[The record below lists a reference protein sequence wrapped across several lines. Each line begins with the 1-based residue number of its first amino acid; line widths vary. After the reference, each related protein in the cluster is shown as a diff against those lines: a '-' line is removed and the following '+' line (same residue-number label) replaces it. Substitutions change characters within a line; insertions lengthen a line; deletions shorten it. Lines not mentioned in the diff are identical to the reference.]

1 MPRRFFQLTED
12 VDVPGRWELD
22 APVDSTGQELGTW
35 LFLGGEPV
43 ELEGPLQVA
52 VVQPSKPLD
61 FSLADGGSLPIV
73 HSKVADILARMAPQ
87 DVQLLAVKV
96 ESRPEPYFLVNV
108 TRIEKCIDDEASEE
122 VVYWTPKDGLPE
134 KIGTYF
140 SVSGMRIDPTK
151 VGDARVFRTWGWH
164 IALIVSEDL
173 KQALESLGATG
184 MKFVEV
190 TGPSSRSDQERARE
204 QKFREAWQQVD
215 TAREAAWRTLGT
227 LEQEVIIP
235 VVVGGT
241 WPSRRQAWRVIHRPG
256 GHTLLVT
263 DGLSDPFHGQAEP
276 STGLGLELA
285 LETSELLEDVE
296 KSWPLLLL
304 ERVADEVAEHEQVRE
319 RVKAGLFSM
328 EVSGSGMPKAL
339 VTEEGRVAVLLGMSS
354 RTLPGHFTLPAGE
367 VRLVTVKALLPR
379 ELAYLLEHG
388 VQGRDELARRF
399 VESGEGHLSQTRR
412 HPGVR

>member
-190 TGPSSRSDQERARE
+190 TGSGP
-204 QKFREAWQQVD
+204 
-215 TAREAAWRTLGT
+215 TAS
-227 LEQEVIIP
+227 
-235 VVVGGT
+235 GG
-241 WPSRRQAWRVIHRPG
+241 P
-256 GHTLLVT
+256 
-263 DGLSDPFHGQAEP
+263 
-276 STGLGLELA
+276 
-285 LETSELLEDVE
+285 
-296 KSWPLLLL
+296 
-304 ERVADEVAEHEQVRE
+304 
-319 RVKAGLFSM
+319 
-328 EVSGSGMPKAL
+328 
-339 VTEEGRVAVLLGMSS
+339 
-354 RTLPGHFTLPAGE
+354 
-367 VRLVTVKALLPR
+367 
-379 ELAYLLEHG
+379 
-388 VQGRDELARRF
+388 
-399 VESGEGHLSQTRR
+399 
-412 HPGVR
+412 